1 MKFLDVQ
8 VKPVASGRVAMRVV
22 YQNPAV
28 SSRLPFT
35 ASDGTVLTSSPSGRP
50 FVGVTPRGVVVGL
63 RGPDC
68 PDVYRNE
75 PVEADVSDA
84 QRVRQAARN
93 AVKELRRAL
102 STPVGPEARG
112 HAAYRAETS
121 AAKRAALAET
131 SAAIRDVLGLFCRG
145 PYAGVRA

>member
-8 VKPVASGRVAMRVV
+8 VKPVSPSRVALRVV
-22 YQNPAV
+22 YQNPQV

-50 FVGVTPRGVVVGL
+50 FVGVTPRGIVVGL

-68 PDVYRNE
+68 PDAYRNE
-75 PVEADVSDA
+75 PVEADVRDA
-84 QRVRQAARN
+84 PRVRQAARN

-102 STPVGPEARG
+102 SSPAGLGPAARG
-112 HAAYRAETS
+112 HAAD
-121 AAKRAALAET
+121 LAET

-145 PYAGVRA
+145 PHAGVRA